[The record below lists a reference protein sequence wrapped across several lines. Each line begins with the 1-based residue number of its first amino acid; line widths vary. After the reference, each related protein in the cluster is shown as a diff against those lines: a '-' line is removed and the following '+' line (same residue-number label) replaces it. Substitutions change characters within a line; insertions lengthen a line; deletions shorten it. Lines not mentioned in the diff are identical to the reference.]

1 MSKSD
6 SAALRASE
14 AKLLRV
20 VRATLE
26 PFHTDMAN
34 IEGRAKDHD
43 ERAAEHEKA
52 DAVRF
57 LQAQEGIAA
66 LHYEVEYVKNHLNLL
81 HDQMIEGFR
90 KLNVVINK
98 RDPDEVTP
106 PRRGRNGR

>member
-52 DAVRF
+52 DSARF
-57 LQAQEGIAA
+57 LQVHEE
-66 LHYEVEYVKNHLNLL
+66 LSRVHYELEYIKNHLNLV
-81 HDQMIEGFR
+81 HDQMIQGFR
-90 KLNVVINK
+90 ELKVVINK